1 MDASQGSGRAEEQ
14 LKESRRRRGTGGE
27 ISTTGDF
34 VLTSLRS
41 PSLAGA
47 VGRQIQGRLGG
58 SHGPD
63 GAFTGAFL
71 CFFGCQ
77 WDAGRA
83 SRFGPAD
90 EIYENSRDF
99 RFFSSEEAAGE

>member
-1 MDASQGSGRAEEQ
+1 M
-14 LKESRRRRGTGGE
+14 
-27 ISTTGDF
+27 GDF

-63 GAFTGAFL
+63 GAFTGAFFVL
-71 CFFGCQ
+71 LRLSMRCLT
-77 WDAGRA
+77 
-83 SRFGPAD
+83 
-90 EIYENSRDF
+90 
-99 RFFSSEEAAGE
+99 GEPIRTRRRNL